1 VLQVGDRGQTPVS
14 RTIVAAGTETI
25 AVQKPWSIRMT
36 TEPHLIA
43 ALNHNLAE
51 PLTVAQK
58 EALQRAVTKI
68 VALGAQVGV
77 NADQM
82 TLLLESGLTVGE
94 LLEYLAARSGE
105 VA

>member
-1 VLQVGDRGQTPVS
+1 MTTQLHL
-14 RTIVAAGTETI
+14 VAALS
-25 AVQKPWSIRMT
+25 K
-36 TEPHLIA
+36 
-43 ALNHNLAE
+43 NLTE
-51 PLTVAQK
+51 PLTVSQK

-68 VALGAQVGV
+68 VALGALAGL

-82 TLLLESGLTVGE
+82 ILLLESGLTVGE

>member
-1 VLQVGDRGQTPVS
+1 MTTQLHL
-14 RTIVAAGTETI
+14 VAALS
-25 AVQKPWSIRMT
+25 K
-36 TEPHLIA
+36 
-43 ALNHNLAE
+43 NLTE

-68 VALGAQVGV
+68 VALGAQAGL

-82 TLLLESGLTVGE
+82 ILLLESGLTVGE

>member
-1 VLQVGDRGQTPVS
+1 MTTQLHL
-14 RTIVAAGTETI
+14 VAALS
-25 AVQKPWSIRMT
+25 K
-36 TEPHLIA
+36 
-43 ALNHNLAE
+43 NLTE

-68 VALGAQVGV
+68 VARGAQAGL

-82 TLLLESGLTVGE
+82 ILLLESGLTVGE

>member
-1 VLQVGDRGQTPVS
+1 MTTQLHL
-14 RTIVAAGTETI
+14 VAALS
-25 AVQKPWSIRMT
+25 K
-36 TEPHLIA
+36 
-43 ALNHNLAE
+43 NLTE
-51 PLTVAQK
+51 PLTVGQK

-68 VALGAQVGV
+68 VALGAQAGL

-82 TLLLESGLTVGE
+82 ILLLESGLTVGE